1 VEQVDVLAR
10 VFVAFGAFA
19 VYRWSV
25 VVEDAFDESD

>member
-19 VYRWSV
+19 VYGWSV
-25 VVEDAFDESD
+25 VVEDAFDEGD

>member
-19 VYRWSV
+19 VYGWSV
-25 VVEDAFDESD
+25 VVEYTFDEGD